1 MEITT
6 SYGQGEYDSPNY
18 IDTYV
23 SPMGLLAA
31 YARDDDLRR
40 RAAMMLDYVVL
51 DYAVENLGGLYGGA
65 HSRVYPKH
73 VMQPSLAS
81 SSRLGWLLFNQGK
94 YKRGGATVLMSL
106 VGYQPPGILYR
117 IAHDRSVPYEHR
129 ELKRTRWRMRHAGP
143 EAFTIGLNQT
153 IPVYKYS
160 YVTDDYLLGSSQ
172 GGLLQPIQQQT
183 WSLLWREDNA
193 LGLSNTF
200 FSLHPYHSPYEGTMY
215 FATDWDIVT
224 DLIARS
230 KVDYNSPDKLKG
242 GSPYEQ
248 VFQHKSAL
256 IGLYH
261 IPSGTDFPFVTTFFS
276 RDLTDTVE
284 DESGWIFA
292 RGGPTYIAFRP
303 LAPGEWKP
311 AAWTGLLESGAGAW
325 ISTDF
330 NKWGKGHRCFV
341 SESPRN
347 GYIVQVASAS
357 AFETIDGFKQAIRAL
372 PVTSSVDDRA
382 TVSFTSLD
390 GHILEATYGQ
400 APAIDGLPVD
410 YSSWKLFDGPF
421 AQSDR
426 GSQQVLIRHG
436 SETLNLDFATATTES
451 SVTPASR

>member
-1 MEITT
+1 
-6 SYGQGEYDSPNY
+6 
-18 IDTYV
+18 
-23 SPMGLLAA
+23 
-31 YARDDDLRR
+31 
-40 RAAMMLDYVVL
+40 
-51 DYAVENLGGLYGGA
+51 
-65 HSRVYPKH
+65 
-73 VMQPSLAS
+73 
-81 SSRLGWLLFNQGK
+81 
-94 YKRGGATVLMSL
+94 MSL
-106 VGYQPPGILYR
+106 IGYQPPGILYR

-143 EAFTIGLNQT
+143 EAFAVGLNKT

-183 WSLLWREDNA
+183 WSLLWRDDNA

-230 KVDYNSPDKLKG
+230 KVDYNSADKLEG

-256 IGLYH
+256 IGLYE
-261 IPSGTDFPFVTTFFS
+261 IPPGTNCPFITTFFS

-284 DESGWIFA
+284 DDSGWIFS

-311 AAWTGLLESGAGAW
+311 AAWTGLLEGGAGAW
-325 ISTDF
+325 ISTGF
-330 NKWGKGHRCFV
+330 EEWGKGHRCFV
-341 SESPRN
+341 SENPRN
-347 GYIVQVASAS
+347 GYIVQVAPTAD
-357 AFETIDGFKQAIRAL
+357 FESFEGFKQTIRAL
-372 PVTSSVDDRA
+372 PVASSVDDRA

-390 GHILEATYGQ
+390 GHKLEATYGQ
-400 APAIDGLPVD
+400 APVVDGQPIDYG
-410 YSSWKLFDGPF
+410 SWKLFDGPF

-426 GSQQVLIRHG
+426 ESQQVLIRHG

>member
-1 MEITT
+1 
-6 SYGQGEYDSPNY
+6 
-18 IDTYV
+18 
-23 SPMGLLAA
+23 
-31 YARDDDLRR
+31 
-40 RAAMMLDYVVL
+40 
-51 DYAVENLGGLYGGA
+51 
-65 HSRVYPKH
+65 
-73 VMQPSLAS
+73 MQPSLAS

-261 IPSGTDFPFVTTFFS
+261 IPSGTDFPFITTFFS

-347 GYIVQVASAS
+347 G
-357 AFETIDGFKQAIRAL
+357 
-372 PVTSSVDDRA
+372 
-382 TVSFTSLD
+382 
-390 GHILEATYGQ
+390 
-400 APAIDGLPVD
+400 
-410 YSSWKLFDGPF
+410 
-421 AQSDR
+421 
-426 GSQQVLIRHG
+426 
-436 SETLNLDFATATTES
+436 
-451 SVTPASR
+451 